1 MGKLLI
7 LLALGLTAA
16 DKLDRTYLPPPDAQ
30 YSGGNPEELQV
41 PLELPKKESEITS
54 IIPTVTPDNDLI
66 KSGYYIGSTF
76 GPNARKNIDTDQN
89 YDNFLAKS
97 PILSTSTELSQKP
110 GLNHQYF
117 AAYGQSKYTE
127 PKKIIEL
134 RKYIDQNPEGPIILN
149 PKTTNTHNQVNYK
162 YGQNNPLF
170 NSQEMIVNIPD
181 YTAKNLM
188 PIMNNYPLNGNVPP
202 GQYAPNAKIMHNN
215 FKSYINRE
223 QDKPNSIVPTS
234 NLKPKPGNV
243 DLRSSIFSKKTT
255 PLASN
260 NRITPSRIEV
270 HPRRPQ
276 AELDTNAVTLNYHN
290 VITPDGYSY
299 SYDTSNGIS
308 ANQSGTANNG
318 VRAQGAYSYTGDDG
332 KVYRVVYTADE
343 NGFQPRGDHLP
354 LLPVAIQR
362 LEKAARAQEAGIT
375 DDGSYDE
382 TKYGHKKYQG
392 VMDRYHPEFQGLTNN
407 RWNKFGGYSRKS
419 FKGENNGKQIV
430 TSTKT
435 SRKEYNNNKQ
445 RENQDESNIS
455 TQDNRVMGPSN
466 NGNESY
472 KPSDMTF
479 AKFLVPQKVI
489 GEVIDSKVR
498 PVFLDESQNRENL
511 VKEDVTQTSLQAFP
525 IRQGNRSQSGP
536 INFVK
541 IPAKYSPK
549 QTLALNKNIPE
560 IIANSNAYTEK
571 KQGILGN
578 KQDGYFYDKPQ
589 NQFIENANIERVHF
603 NTDHELEIGDDDI
616 VTVSVP
622 VPSTTI
628 HPDVESSKTE
638 QYGKVT
644 SPNVVNIYQEV
655 KPELSVIPIYTVD
668 SITPLSSDVNI
679 QANQPSF
686 DSKAEFGTTVNP
698 VRVGFSIGQYSDNFQ
713 EPCSQIVQGFKA
725 GPKTPE
731 GGYGTLIDGN
741 IYDTTSRE
749 FGGQNQNTNPK
760 ILDIAYTKNLAK
772 GDDSKESKRGD
783 SQSDYS
789 GALKENNQ
797 IEKILAPTSNRII
810 GEDFSGPPRPQSFDS
825 KSGYHY

>member
-7 LLALGLTAA
+7 LLALGLTTA

-66 KSGYYIGSTF
+66 RSGYYIGSTF

-97 PILSTSTELSQKP
+97 PILSTSTGLSQKP
-110 GLNHQYF
+110 GLNNQYF
-117 AAYGQSKYTE
+117 AAYGQSKYTV

-149 PKTTNTHNQVNYK
+149 PKTTNTYNQINYK

-181 YTAKNLM
+181 YNAKNLI
-188 PIMNNYPLNGNVPP
+188 PIMNNPSNGNVRP
-202 GQYAPNAKIMHNN
+202 GQYAPNTKIMDNDSN
-215 FKSYINRE
+215 SDIN
-223 QDKPNSIVPTS
+223 QGQNKPNSMVPKST
-234 NLKPKPGNV
+234 LKSKPDNV
-243 DLRSSIFSKKTT
+243 ELRSSVFSKKIT
-255 PLASN
+255 PLASTT
-260 NRITPSRIEV
+260 RITPSRIEV
-270 HPRRPQ
+270 HPRRPH
-276 AELDTNAVTLNYHN
+276 AELDANAVTLNYHN
-290 VITPDGYSY
+290 VITPDGFSY

-308 ANQSGTANNG
+308 ANESGTANNG

-362 LEKAARAQEAGIT
+362 LIEKAAREQEAGIT

-419 FKGENNGKQIV
+419 FKGENNGKPIV

-466 NGNESY
+466 NDNESY

-479 AKFLVPQKVI
+479 AKFVVPLKVI
-489 GEVIDSKVR
+489 GEAMDSKVR
-498 PVFLDESQNRENL
+498 PVFPDESQNRENL
-511 VKEDVTQTSLQAFP
+511 VKDNVTQTSLQASP
-525 IRQGNRSQSGP
+525 IRQGDRSQSGP

-549 QTLALNKNIPE
+549 QTSALNKNIPE

-571 KQGILGN
+571 EQGIIGN
-578 KQDGYFYDKPQ
+578 KQDGYFYNKPQ
-589 NQFIENANIERVHF
+589 NKFIENANKETVPF
-603 NTDHELEIGDDDI
+603 NTDHELEIGDDVI
-616 VTVSVP
+616 ITVSVP

-628 HPDVESSKTE
+628 RPDDKSSKTE
-638 QYGKVT
+638 QYEKVT
-644 SPNVVNIYQEV
+644 SPNVVNTY
-655 KPELSVIPIYTVD
+655 
-668 SITPLSSDVNI
+668 
-679 QANQPSF
+679 
-686 DSKAEFGTTVNP
+686 
-698 VRVGFSIGQYSDNFQ
+698 
-713 EPCSQIVQGFKA
+713 
-725 GPKTPE
+725 
-731 GGYGTLIDGN
+731 
-741 IYDTTSRE
+741 
-749 FGGQNQNTNPK
+749 
-760 ILDIAYTKNLAK
+760 
-772 GDDSKESKRGD
+772 
-783 SQSDYS
+783 
-789 GALKENNQ
+789 
-797 IEKILAPTSNRII
+797 
-810 GEDFSGPPRPQSFDS
+810 
-825 KSGYHY
+825 